1 MSLVTTLSEKL
12 KIAPLPPDEQRAIM
26 ADLESIITANITSA
40 ILETLDDKGREQ
52 FEQMVAV
59 ASDQE
64 IVTFVNQHLSNFEE
78 LKEREAMA
86 VITDFLSNF
95 D

>member
-1 MSLVTTLSEKL
+1 
-12 KIAPLPPDEQRAIM
+12 
-26 ADLESIITANITSA
+26 
-40 ILETLDDKGREQ
+40 
-52 FEQMVAV
+52 MVAV